1 MRIYVKDNDGT
12 NINIR
17 IPTGLFLNRLTAFI
31 MVKVLNTAPGVPSSI
46 RLTKEQAYALIKALK
61 RYKWTHPGWKLVEV
75 HRAEGDV
82 VEIRL

>member
-1 MRIYVKDNDGT
+1 MRIYVNDSDGT

-31 MVKVLNTAPGVPSSI
+31 LFKILQPEVP
-46 RLTKEQAYALIKALK
+46 LTKEQAYALINALR
-61 RYKWTHPGWKLVEV
+61 RYKRTHPGWKLVEV
-75 HRAEGDV
+75 HSAEGDV

>member
-1 MRIYVKDNDGT
+1 MRIYVHDSDGT

-31 MVKVLNTAPGVPSSI
+31 LVKILHTLPGMPDVH
-46 RLTKEQAYALIKALK
+46 LTGEQTYALIKVLK

-75 HRAEGDV
+75 HSAEGDV

>member
-1 MRIYVKDNDGT
+1 MRIYVNDSDGT

-31 MVKVLNTAPGVPSSI
+31 LFKVLHTVPGVPEVP
-46 RLTKEQAYALIKALK
+46 LTKEQAYALINALR
-61 RYKWTHPGWKLVEV
+61 RYKRTHPGWKLVEV
-75 HRAEGDV
+75 HSADGDV